1 MAMDILS
8 FTDLVAILSGM
19 TEEQSKPSSEG
30 AGELRLFPLGIVLFP
45 GVSMPLRIFE
55 ERYKLMIGECLDED
69 APFGVLLIQEGVEV
83 GGPAKPYRTGTTARI
98 TQVDKLAD
106 GRMNLATLGEGRFR
120 IVETTQ
126 KLPYLKGMVE
136 YLPEEVGEI
145 GEGVLE
151 RAREL
156 FGEHMRNLAGLQSGW
171 MREAKV
177 PSDPGPLSYSIAHY
191 LDLPSRAKQRLLELP
206 AAGERLQYEIPLL
219 EGANQRM
226 REDLVKR
233 NPYQDSRLN

>member
-55 ERYKLMIGECLDED
+55 ERYKLMIGECIDED

-156 FGEHMRNLAGLQSGW
+156 FGEYMRNLAGLQSGW